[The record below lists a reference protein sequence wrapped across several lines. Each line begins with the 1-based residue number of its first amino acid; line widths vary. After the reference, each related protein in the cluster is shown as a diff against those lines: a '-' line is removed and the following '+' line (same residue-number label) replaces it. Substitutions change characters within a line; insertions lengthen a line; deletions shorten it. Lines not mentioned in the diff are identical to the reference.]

1 MFICEKCGQCCCN
14 INKNSLY
21 KELDNGEGVC
31 IHYNKV
37 TRLCNIYEQ
46 RPILCRID
54 DAYEL
59 YFKTSLSKE
68 KYYELNYESCRKLR
82 KLNGG

>member
-68 KYYELNYESCRKLR
+68 KYYELNYEACRKLR